1 VTVAPLA
8 RRLADLGASPEAI
21 AVAVEAVTLAST
33 CVHGQSKDAST
44 DIRKERD
51 KLRKRAERKALKLQR
66 EKEVAQAN
74 DGAAIITPASKD
86 ASTDSLIAPTFLPS
100 LSLNLEGSIEEGS
113 KQESKRT
120 ERVRARGQ
128 RMVAGALLT
137 DEFRQAAIDLG
148 ATPASV
154 PAMWDEFVDYWV
166 GVPGQRG
173 VKLDWLA
180 TWRNDV
186 RRKISRGNGNG
197 RGQQQSLSDRARD
210 LAEQAR
216 SAERARGL
224 I

>member
-100 LSLNLEGSIEEGS
+100 LSLNSEGSIEEGS

-128 RMVAGALLT
+128 RMVSGALLT
-137 DEFRQAAIDLG
+137 DEWLQAAIELG
-148 ATPASV
+148 ASHSQIPE
-154 PAMWDEFVDYWV
+154 MWAEHVDYWI
-166 GVPGQRG
+166 GVPGARG

-186 RRKISRGNGNG
+186 RRKLKMGNRNG
-197 RGQQQSLSDRARD
+197 TGKQSLSDRAHD

-216 SAERARGL
+216 SAERARGV